1 VSLGMLT
8 EELASDAMML
18 ATALED
24 SQGQSGNNGGAG
36 WQRVFFSVASAA
48 DAMKALLVK
57 KAEECGAEIVL
68 PVLDGFGE
76 LRTYFGRAARVEGM
90 GDMGAVLTDLA
101 GIADDFW
108 WSCDKLGIPADT
120 LPPRDRGSW
129 VASWDA
135 LGPTGRVQM
144 FLALLARGLLDIA
157 SVVSPWQPSPAETAP
172 KQRKRA

>member
-1 VSLGMLT
+1 MSLGMLT
-8 EELASDAMML
+8 EEMANEAMML

-36 WQRVFFSVASAA
+36 WQRVFFAVASAT
-48 DAMKALLVK
+48 DAMKALLAK
-57 KAEECGAEIVL
+57 KAEECGADIVL

-90 GDMGAVLTDLA
+90 GDMSAVLTDLA

-120 LPPRDRGSW
+120 LPPRDRESW
-129 VASWDA
+129 VASWEA

-144 FLALLARGLLDIA
+144 FLALLARGLLDLA
-157 SVVSPWQPSPAETAP
+157 EVVSSWRPAETAP